1 MKLYAICNIWSSIYG
16 YLTIVS
22 KQNTWLIQ
30 YWYSIFNWKTGIS
43 TRMELSTLYCVSF
56 ISICYFCICH
66 WSSHVWYSAS
76 SLLVE
81 SESKLCTEKNICFP
95 VFLAVVLKMLL
106 NCPLKVFNLNTGRF
120 NLETY
125 QFLDTVK
132 KHYGIR
138 IECMFPDA
146 VEVQGLV
153 RKVRPHLLA
162 GKI

>member
-1 MKLYAICNIWSSIYG
+1 MDLVGTFIGMCRIMKLYAICNIWSSIYG

-66 WSSHVWYSAS
+66 WSIHVWYSAS

-81 SESKLCTEKNICFP
+81 SESKLCTEKHISFP
-95 VFLAVVLKMLL
+95 VFLAVVLKMQL
-106 NCPLKVFNLNTGRF
+106 NWSSIKGVQ
-120 NLETY
+120 LE
-125 QFLDTVK
+125 
-132 KHYGIR
+132 H
-138 IECMFPDA
+138 
-146 VEVQGLV
+146 
-153 RKVRPHLLA
+153 RKVQPGNISILWYC
-162 GKI
+162 

>member
-30 YWYSIFNWKTGIS
+30 YWYSMFNWKTGIS
-43 TRMELSTLYCVSF
+43 TRMELSTLHCVSF
-56 ISICYFCICH
+56 INPCVIFCVIFTSGIRIKSVYWKKILIFPFLFFWQWCWRCY
-66 WSSHVWYSAS
+66 
-76 SLLVE
+76 
-81 SESKLCTEKNICFP
+81 
-95 VFLAVVLKMLL
+95 LAGH
-106 NCPLKVFNLNTGRF
+106 PLKVFSLNTGRF

-125 QFLDTVK
+125 QFFDTVK
-132 KHYGIR
+132 KHYGSR

-146 VEVQGLV
+146 IEAEGLVSVAV

-162 GKI
+162 HKI